1 MTNHTI
7 SSLRWAA
14 LLLPACFAL
23 NGCMSTTPDFD
34 RHFGESVR
42 SYTEAQIIDPDAA
55 SKNPSTAGVDG
66 KAAVA
71 AMSNYNA
78 SLKAPTTSANA
89 FVIGVGRSSAGG
101 AGAGAAMPSPANG
114 E

>member
-1 MTNHTI
+1 MTNRTTSI
-7 SSLRWAA
+7 SRWIA
-14 LLLPACFAL
+14 LLVPACVAL
-23 NGCMSTTPDFD
+23 NGCLSTTPNFD

-42 SYTEAQIIDPDAA
+42 SFSEAQIIDPDAA
-55 SKNPSTAGVDG
+55 SKHPSTVGVDG

-78 SLKAPTTSANA
+78 SLKAPSPSTNA
-89 FVIGVGRSSAGG
+89 FVIGVGGNAAGG
-101 AGAGAAMPSPANG
+101 SGAPMAPPTNG